1 MVVQW
6 CLIYIIASVSLFS
19 LPVVKLNLNRISF
32 LPDILRNKFLPP
44 FFLRDQPLW
53 NDLNWWLVVLFFFL
67 RECMTASSVCIISY
81 ILAWVLVS
89 SMNLL
94 SGRLSIWQAYNPAPP
109 PAQEFGS
116 LRVAWSRTG
125 QWLNLVGEYLEKCY
139 RFSFYSTV
147 LETGDKGVLISW
159 AMARKYQLCHLIPKL
174 LILNTTR
181 AIL

>member
-1 MVVQW
+1 MIW
-6 CLIYIIASVSLFS
+6 TGDWLFC
-19 LPVVKLNLNRISF
+19 
-32 LPDILRNKFLPP
+32 
-44 FFLRDQPLW
+44 
-53 NDLNWWLVVLFFFL
+53 FFFL

-81 ILAWVLVS
+81 IIAWVIVS

-147 LETGDKGVLISW
+147 LETGDRQRSAYLLSNGKKVPTLPSDTKTFDIKHNKGNSLRDIIGLPGVNSSK
-159 AMARKYQLCHLIPKL
+159 AKCG
-174 LILNTTR
+174 N
-181 AIL
+181 